1 MKLTWEQTK
10 VGYVAKINGIAVAQA
25 SEAFFNTYYSITMLL
40 PFDGVE
46 RKFATLQ
53 DAQAFIVADLLHTI
67 NLLIRWLAIFG
78 ICFGLSV
85 QHSFAPLLSIGVV

>member
-1 MKLTWEQTK
+1 MQLTWEKTK
-10 VGYVAKINGIAVAQA
+10 TGHVARVNGIIVAQA
-25 SEAFFNTYYSITMLL
+25 SEATFGSHYTLTMLL

-67 NLLIRWLAIFG
+67 NLLIK
-78 ICFGLSV
+78 
-85 QHSFAPLLSIGVV
+85 